1 MMTIEIR
8 RDADRKDNY
17 KCYTI
22 KCPLNETATRFHTRH
37 GKESWQKYAVLI
49 LGFEAMEVDR
59 KKFALMLSRIRNDN
73 RSEARRKA

>member
-8 RDADRKDNY
+8 RDTDRKDNY

-22 KCPLNETATRFHTRH
+22 KCPLNETVTRFHTRH

-59 KKFALMLSRIRNDN
+59 KKFALMLKRIRTDN
-73 RSEARRKA
+73 RENYRKTA

>member
-8 RDADRKDNY
+8 RDPDRKDNY
-17 KCYTI
+17 KCYAI
-22 KCPLNETATRFHTRH
+22 KCPLFETATRIHTRH

-49 LGFEAMEVDR
+49 LGCEAMEIDR

-73 RSEARRKA
+73 RAEARRTA